1 MVLKSKALA
10 ISLVIIAALIAYGQV
25 INFTI
30 GRFDEVG
37 MIEQNLVILRD
48 SASVADVVQQ
58 DPFFRNPA
66 LNFYRPLQ
74 NVSLLIDAK
83 LGKGK
88 PRAFHVTNLLIHTVT
103 AVVLLLALNLLV
115 DNLLLSALLAL
126 VFAVNPIFAQAI
138 AWVPG
143 RGDLLV
149 GLFGA
154 LMVYGTLRDPE
165 LHSIKFLLLV
175 ALSAGLAVFAKETA
189 ILFPIVFVAT
199 LVLAGNYKPWK
210 SRNVLIAIGF
220 MVASGALY
228 LWARSV
234 VIKQTTPGNRF
245 GVDVLLENLRVVPE
259 IVSKFFIPYGL
270 QPMASYTMFATV
282 AGLAIMAGVVL
293 LILRSA
299 ELRIRLMALAG
310 AAWFL
315 IFTVPGAMFHHAD
328 GAAAYDYLE
337 HRVYL
342 PAIGLMIM
350 VAALLTDRV
359 SNKKWNNFSF
369 SMVAAAL
376 VFLAVT
382 FVHVRNYATPIA
394 FYDKAVSANP
404 RSSLALTNRG
414 LIREQRGDLQGAIDD
429 YSAAIAID
437 PRYAQAYV
445 NRGNRYGAVGNRQQA
460 KSDYLNAIKY
470 KPTLFAAR
478 YNLGNYYLDDKQW
491 DSAYVQY
498 SEAARLNPKFAQ
510 THALLG
516 ISASMMGNNL
526 AAEGHLTTSLSID
539 PRNDQVWLARGK
551 VRFALNN
558 RAGAKTDFL
567 RSSELGNTEAQQ
579 ILQQNTF

>member
-10 ISLVIIAALIAYGQV
+10 IFLVLVASLIAYGQV

-88 PRAFHVTNLLIHTVT
+88 PRAFHVTNLLIHAVT
-103 AVVLLLALNLLV
+103 AIVLLLALNLLV
-115 DNLLLSALLAL
+115 DNLLLSTLLAL

-154 LMVYGTLRDPE
+154 LMVYGTLRDPH
-165 LHSIKFLLLV
+165 LQSKKFLLLV
-175 ALSAGLAVFAKETA
+175 SLSAGMAVFAKETA
-189 ILFPIVFVAT
+189 ILFPIVFLAT

-210 SRNVLIAIGF
+210 SRNVLVALGF
-220 MVASGALY
+220 ILASGASY

-270 QPMASYTMFATV
+270 QPMASYTVLATV
-282 AGLAIMAGVVL
+282 SGLVIMAGVMVL
-293 LILRSA
+293 VFRSK
-299 ELRIRLMALAG
+299 ELRPRLMALAG
-310 AAWFL
+310 GAWFL

-342 PAIGLMIM
+342 PAIGLMIL
-350 VAALLTDRV
+350 VAALLMDNV
-359 SNKKWNNFSF
+359 SSKKWNNISS
-369 SMVAAAL
+369 SMAL
-376 VFLAVT
+376 VALVYLVVA

-491 DSAYVQY
+491 DSAYAQY

-516 ISASMMGNNL
+516 ITASMMGNNL
-526 AAEGHLTTSLSID
+526 GADGHLTTSLSID
-539 PRNDQVWLARGK
+539 PRNAQVWLARGK

-558 RAGAKTDFL
+558 RTGAKADFM

>member
-1 MVLKSKALA
+1 M
-10 ISLVIIAALIAYGQV
+10 
-25 INFTI
+25 
-30 GRFDEVG
+30 
-37 MIEQNLVILRD
+37 
-48 SASVADVVQQ
+48 
-58 DPFFRNPA
+58 
-66 LNFYRPLQ
+66 
-74 NVSLLIDAK
+74 SLLIDAK

-270 QPMASYTMFATV
+270 
-282 AGLAIMAGVVL
+282 
-293 LILRSA
+293 
-299 ELRIRLMALAG
+299 
-310 AAWFL
+310 
-315 IFTVPGAMFHHAD
+315 
-328 GAAAYDYLE
+328 
-337 HRVYL
+337 
-342 PAIGLMIM
+342 
-350 VAALLTDRV
+350 
-359 SNKKWNNFSF
+359 
-369 SMVAAAL
+369 
-376 VFLAVT
+376 
-382 FVHVRNYATPIA
+382 
-394 FYDKAVSANP
+394 
-404 RSSLALTNRG
+404 
-414 LIREQRGDLQGAIDD
+414 
-429 YSAAIAID
+429 
-437 PRYAQAYV
+437 
-445 NRGNRYGAVGNRQQA
+445 
-460 KSDYLNAIKY
+460 
-470 KPTLFAAR
+470 
-478 YNLGNYYLDDKQW
+478 
-491 DSAYVQY
+491 
-498 SEAARLNPKFAQ
+498 
-510 THALLG
+510 
-516 ISASMMGNNL
+516 
-526 AAEGHLTTSLSID
+526 
-539 PRNDQVWLARGK
+539 
-551 VRFALNN
+551 
-558 RAGAKTDFL
+558 
-567 RSSELGNTEAQQ
+567 
-579 ILQQNTF
+579 